1 MTESDAL
8 AAIQTELNAAN
19 LSEAERLCQDAA
31 GQFGSAPFH
40 ALLGHICQQSGRPE
54 EAVAHCDKAFS
65 KDPSSWLAHRVR
77 SLARKTLNRAEEV
90 VKPKLFALRVDPK
103 AVLYRRLEVAMAT
116 DGVAAVYSIYAA
128 APADVRAKIPTD
140 QLDEIIQRVA
150 GGAAIVDLAAIRAR
164 LNAGDASGAEALA
177 RQSVTRFGE
186 LGELQGL
193 LAYCLQQQGKLE
205 EAVAA
210 SATATD
216 ISPNDWLALFT
227 RGMALR
233 ALGRAAEARA
243 AFGRAVQ
250 VYPSDV
256 SMRTNLLETTLE
268 SRGFGAARL
277 IMASAPADFS
287 SPALQ
292 LSWRTHLVEHGEP
305 DVAPAGSTTIAV
317 RIETAR
323 AWAGR
328 HGIAVV
334 EAGPTEQVPVGQLR
348 IWGGAEPAAPTLVE
362 GYKPYVV
369 ALPDVIIASQS
380 SLIVTADNCIINDVG
395 ADAEFGHLVT
405 WAYDERVLAQSGR
418 TVMVDKAAYVP
429 VEIEGGIM
437 LSGLASNA
445 FGHWIPEYLS
455 RLPTLEQHP
464 SFNEL
469 PVIVD
474 ADMPASHI
482 DYLKLLCDRP
492 IVQIP
497 AGGAFRC
504 RRLIYAPPPGFFP
517 IELVAG
523 NTMPAERQGMLSPA
537 ALRPLRERL
546 IARLPAETD
555 DASASQRRGRWFLG
569 RRNLRW
575 RRLSNEAEIESAL
588 QARGF
593 ETVYTEDMTFAQQV
607 ALFRHADAIVAPNGS
622 SLLNLI
628 FAPAGLPTV
637 VLAQN
642 NAFNWGGFQG
652 PMEALGY
659 EPLWVCSTEASPSK
673 HADYSIEPAAVIAA
687 LESLGIR

>member
-1 MTESDAL
+1 MTDSDAL
-8 AAIQTELNAAN
+8 AAIQTELNSAN
-19 LSEAERLCQDAA
+19 LSEAERLCQSAVE
-31 GQFGSAPFH
+31 QFGSATLL
-40 ALLGHICQQSGRPE
+40 ALLGHICLQSGKPA
-54 EAVAHCDKAFS
+54 EAVVHCDKAIG

-77 SLARKTLNRAEEV
+77 SIARKAACLAEEV
-90 VKPKLFALRVDPK
+90 VKPKSMAMRVDPK
-103 AVLYRRLEVAMAT
+103 AALYRRMEVAMAT
-116 DGVAAVYSIYAA
+116 DGIAAMYSLYAE
-128 APADVRAKIPTD
+128 APADVRSKIHTD
-140 QLDEIIQRVA
+140 QLNEIVQRVA
-150 GGAAIVDLAAIRAR
+150 GGAAVVDLAAIRAR
-164 LNAGDASGAEALA
+164 LNSGDASGAEALA
-177 RQSVTRFGE
+177 RESLTRFAE

-193 LAYCLQQQGKLE
+193 LAYCLQQQGRLE
-205 EAVAA
+205 EAVAT
-210 SATATD
+210 SSTATD
-216 ISPNDWLALFT
+216 ISPGDWLALFT

-233 ALGRAAEARA
+233 ALGRATEARA
-243 AFGRAVQ
+243 AFDRAVQ

-277 IMASAPADFS
+277 VMETAPADFS

-305 DVAPAGSTTIAV
+305 DAAPAGSTTVAA

-323 AWAGR
+323 TWAER

-334 EAGPTEQVPVGQLR
+334 EAGPVEHVPVGQLR
-348 IWGGAEPAAPTLVE
+348 IWGGAEPGAPTLVA

-369 ALPDVIIASQS
+369 ELPNAIIASQS
-380 SLIVTADNCIINDVG
+380 SLIVMADNGIVNDVG
-395 ADAEFGHLVT
+395 ADPEFGHMVT
-405 WAYDERVLAQSGR
+405 WAYDKRVLGQSGR
-418 TVMVDKAAYVP
+418 TVMVDKAAYAP
-429 VEIEGGIM
+429 IDIEGGIM

-445 FGHWIPEYLS
+445 FGHWIPEYLC
-455 RLPTLEQHP
+455 RLPTLEQNP
-464 SFNEL
+464 SFNDL

-482 DYLKLLCDRP
+482 DYLKLVCDRP

-497 AGGAFRC
+497 LGGAFRC
-504 RRLIYAPPPGFFP
+504 RRLVYAPPPAFFP
-517 IELVAG
+517 IELIAG

-537 ALRPLRERL
+537 ALRSLRARL
-546 IARLPAETD
+546 ISRLTSETD
-555 DASASQRRGRWFLG
+555 DASTSQRRGRWFLG

-593 ETVYTEDMTFAQQV
+593 ETVYTEDMTFTQQV
-607 ALFRHADAIVAPNGS
+607 ELFRHADAIVAPNGS

-637 VLAQN
+637 VLAQS

-652 PMEALGY
+652 PMEDLGY
-659 EPLWVCSTEASPSK
+659 KPLWVCSTDASPSK